1 LSARADS
8 GARAAVIDSRLSFG
22 EAVAG
27 SPAPADI
34 LASLRLV
41 EVRYLGFD
49 GLAHQGQLL
58 VHGGIADETVEIFG
72 ALMAFR
78 FPIAKARP
86 IVRYQWSDD
95 ASMKDNNT
103 TAFHYR
109 CVAGTSR
116 LSRHA
121 LGLAL
126 DINPLLNPLVYP
138 DGRAIPEGAV
148 YRPGGPGVLA
158 EGGPALAE
166 FLRRGWRWGGTFD
179 DYRDYHHL
187 EKPLPR

>member
-1 LSARADS
+1 VNVRTESDASPLL
-8 GARAAVIDSRLSFG
+8 VDSRLSFR

-27 SPAPADI
+27 SPAPEEV

-41 EVRYLGFD
+41 DVRYLGFD
-49 GLAHQGQLL
+49 GLVHQGQLL
-58 VHGGIADETVEIFG
+58 LHRGIAEETAEIFG
-72 ALMAFR
+72 ALMALR

-86 IVRYQWSDD
+86 IVGYGWSDE
-95 ASMKDNNT
+95 ASMRDNNT

-121 LGLAL
+121 LGLAV
-126 DINPLLNPLVYP
+126 DINPLLNPLLYP
-138 DGRAIPEGAV
+138 DGTTIPEDAV
-148 YRPGGPGVLA
+148 YRPGEPGVIA

-166 FLRRGWRWGGTFD
+166 FLRRGWRWGGHFD
-179 DYRDYHHL
+179 AYRDHHHF
-187 EKPLPR
+187 EKHLQK